1 MPENKKS
8 AGGVAAPSAEN
19 ENIDTSIIDQAKE
32 KIKTSAKVVKL
43 NKKAEVIKDATIKA
57 LHLFCEQSE
66 EFSRAV
72 IDCDMPFEVCL
83 NEIVKGTGNSI
94 SDFDAFS
101 KAVQYYF
108 PGAVVEFRMLI
119 HMSEYEL
126 DEPEQLPKVTSRTD
140 KPPKDN
146 ISLSLDSL
154 LDW

>member
-19 ENIDTSIIDQAKE
+19 KKNISTSIIDQAKE
-32 KIKTSAKVVKL
+32 KIKTSSKVIKL
-43 NKKAEVIKDATIKA
+43 HRKAEVIKDATTKA
-57 LHLFCEQSE
+57 LHQFCEQSE

-72 IDCDMPFEVCL
+72 IDCDKPFEVCL
-83 NEIVKGTGNSI
+83 NEIIKGTGNAI
-94 SDFDAFS
+94 SDLNVFN
-101 KAVQYYF
+101 KAVQFYF

-126 DEPEQLPKVTSRTD
+126 DESEQPQTHWTD
-140 KPPKDN
+140 EPQKEN

>member
-19 ENIDTSIIDQAKE
+19 KKNISTSIIDQAKE
-32 KIKTSAKVVKL
+32 KIKTSSKVVKL

-57 LHLFCEQSE
+57 LHQFCEQSE

-72 IDCDMPFEVCL
+72 IDCDKPFEVCL
-83 NEIVKGTGNSI
+83 NEIIKGTGNAI
-94 SDFDAFS
+94 SDLDVFN
-101 KAVQYYF
+101 KAVQFYF

-119 HMSEYEL
+119 RMSEYEL
-126 DEPEQLPKVTSRTD
+126 DEPEQPPTPRTD
-140 KPPKDN
+140 KLPKDN
-146 ISLSLDSL
+146 LTLSLDSL

>member
-32 KIKTSAKVVKL
+32 KIKVSNVNKLGKYEMVVYKRV
-43 NKKAEVIKDATIKA
+43 AEA
-57 LHLFCEQSE
+57 LCLFCEKSE

-72 IDCDMPFEVCL
+72 IDCDQSYDECL
-83 NEIVKGTGNSI
+83 KSICRGLGDGI
-94 SDFDAFS
+94 SDLNMFN
-101 KAVQYYF
+101 KAVQFYF
-108 PGAVVEFRMLI
+108 PGAVVKFRMDI
-119 HMSEYEL
+119 CMSEYEL

>member
-8 AGGVAAPSAEN
+8 AGGVAAPSAE
-19 ENIDTSIIDQAKE
+19 ENKILSTSIIDQAKE
-32 KIKTSAKVVKL
+32 KIKTSSKVVKL

-57 LHLFCEQSE
+57 LHQFCEQSE

-72 IDCDMPFEVCL
+72 IDCDKPFEVCL
-83 NEIVKGTGNSI
+83 NEIIKGTGNAI
-94 SDFDAFS
+94 SDLDVFN
-101 KAVQYYF
+101 KAVQFYF

-119 HMSEYEL
+119 RMSEYEL
-126 DEPEQLPKVTSRTD
+126 DEPEQPPTPRTYEPK
-140 KPPKDN
+140 KDN